1 MSELALPPAASALA
15 KVAEQ
20 ARDYAEAAKA
30 PNTRRAYQSDWRAFT
45 RWCDEHGRASLPASP
60 ETLILYLSSLAEA
73 RRVSTIQRRLSS
85 ISVAHQLAGH
95 PSPTHDAHVRT
106 VMQGIRRT
114 KGVAPAAKEPAVTAV
129 LRAMVEALP
138 EGAIGARDR
147 ALLLLGFAGAFRR
160 SELVGLDVA
169 DVRETGDGLVVTLR
183 ASKTDQAG
191 EGVKKGIPYG
201 STPHTCPVRAVRAW
215 KELAGL
221 TEGALFRPINRHGQV
236 RPRRLSGH
244 AVATIV
250 KRAAQGAGL
259 VAEHFSGHSLRAGLA
274 TAAAQAGVSE
284 RVIMQQTGH
293 KSLPVLR
300 RYIRDGSLFRENAAA
315 KVGL

>member
-1 MSELALPPAASALA
+1 MTELALPQPAAALMKA
-15 KVAEQ
+15 AEQ
-20 ARDYAEAAKA
+20 ARDYAESAKA

-45 RWCDEHGRASLPASP
+45 RWCDEHGRATLPASP
-60 ETLILYLSSLAEA
+60 DTLILYIASLAET
-73 RRVSTIQRRLSS
+73 RKVSTIQRRLSS

-95 PSPTHDAHVRT
+95 DSPTHDAHVRT

-114 KGVAPAAKEPAVTAV
+114 KGSAPDAKEPAVTKV
-129 LRAMVEALP
+129 LKAMVEALP
-138 EGAIGARDR
+138 EGSIGVRDR

-160 SELVGLDVA
+160 SELVSLDVA
-169 DVRETGDGLVVTLR
+169 DVRETNDGLVITLR
-183 ASKTDQAG
+183 ASKTDQSG
-191 EGVKKGIPYG
+191 EGTKKGIPYG

-215 KELAGL
+215 KEAAGL
-221 TEGALFRPINRHGQV
+221 TEGPLFRPINRHGQV
-236 RPRRLSGH
+236 RPRRLTGH

-250 KRAAQGAGL
+250 KKAAVLAGL
-259 VAEHFSGHSLRAGLA
+259 EPEHFSGHSLRAGLA
-274 TAAAQAGVSE
+274 TAAAQAGVNE

-315 KVGL
+315 QVGL

>member
-1 MSELALPPAASALA
+1 MTELALPPAAAALA
-15 KVAEQ
+15 QAAQQ

-30 PNTRRAYQSDWRAFT
+30 PNTRRAYQADWRAFT
-45 RWCDEHGRASLPASP
+45 AWCEAHGRASLPATP
-60 ETLILYLSSLAEA
+60 ETLILYISALAESRKVA
-73 RRVSTIQRRLSS
+73 TIQRRLSS

-95 PSPTHDAHVRT
+95 PSPTHEAHVRT

-114 KGVAPAAKEPAVTAV
+114 KGAAPAAKEPAVTKV
-129 LRAMVEALP
+129 LKAMVEALP

-160 SELVGLDVA
+160 SELVSLDVA
-169 DVRETGDGLVVTLR
+169 DVRETSDGLVVTLR

-191 EGVKKGIPYG
+191 EGTKKGIPYG

-221 TEGALFRPINRHGQV
+221 SEGPLFRPINRHGQV
-236 RPRRLSGH
+236 RPRRLTGH

-250 KRAAQGAGL
+250 KRAATLAGL
-259 VAEHFSGHSLRAGLA
+259 EPAHFSGHSLRAGLA

-284 RVIMQQTGH
+284 RVIMRQTGH

-315 KVGL
+315 QVGL

>member
-1 MSELALPPAASALA
+1 MTELALPPPAAALA
-15 KVAEQ
+15 QAAEQ
-20 ARDYAEAAKA
+20 ARRYADSARAA
-30 PNTRRAYQSDWRAFT
+30 NTRRAYGADWRAFT
-45 RWCDEHGRASLPASP
+45 RWCEEHGRASLPASP
-60 ETLILYLSSLAEA
+60 ETLILYLSALAETRKVA
-73 RRVSTIQRRLSS
+73 TIQRRLSS

-106 VMQGIRRT
+106 VMRGIRRT
-114 KGVAPAAKEPAVTAV
+114 KGAAAAAKEPAVTAV
-129 LRAMVEALP
+129 LRAMVEGLP
-138 EGAIGARDR
+138 VGPIGARDR

-169 DVRETGDGLVVTLR
+169 DLRETGDGLIITLR

-191 EGVKKGIPYG
+191 EGAKKGIPYG

-221 TEGALFRPINRHGQV
+221 TEGPLFRPINRHGQV

-250 KRAAQGAGL
+250 KRAAKGAGL
-259 VAEHFSGHSLRAGLA
+259 DPGPFSGHSLRAGLA

>member
-1 MSELALPPAASALA
+1 MTELALPPAAAALA
-15 KVAEQ
+15 Q
-20 ARDYAEAAKA
+20 AAAQAHDYAEAAKA
-30 PNTRRAYQSDWRAFT
+30 PNTRRAYQADWRAFT
-45 RWCDEHGRASLPASP
+45 TWCDEHGRVSLPASP
-60 ETLILYLSSLAEA
+60 ETLILYISVLAES
-73 RRVSTIQRRLSS
+73 RKVSTIQRRLSS

-114 KGVAPAAKEPAVTAV
+114 KGTAPAAKEPAVTKV
-129 LRAMVEALP
+129 LKAMIEALP
-138 EGAIGARDR
+138 VEAIGVRDR

-169 DVRETGDGLVVTLR
+169 DVRETSDGLVVTLR

-191 EGVKKGIPYG
+191 EGMKKGIPYG
-201 STPHTCPVRAVRAW
+201 STPRTCPVRALRAW

-221 TEGALFRPINRHGQV
+221 TAGPLFRPINRHGQI
-236 RPRRLSGH
+236 RPQRLTGH

-250 KRAAQGAGL
+250 KRAATLAGL
-259 VAEHFSGHSLRAGLA
+259 DPAHFSGHSLRAGLA

-300 RYIRDGSLFRENAAA
+300 RYIREGSLFRENAAA
-315 KVGL
+315 QVGL

>member
-1 MSELALPPAASALA
+1 MTDLALPPPAAALVKA
-15 KVAEQ
+15 AEQ
-20 ARDYAEAAKA
+20 ARDYAESAKA
-30 PNTRRAYQSDWRAFT
+30 PNTRRAYQADWRTFT
-45 RWCDEHGRASLPASP
+45 SWCEEHGRVSLPASP
-60 ETLILYLSSLAEA
+60 DTLILYISVLAET
-73 RRVSTIQRRLSS
+73 RKVSTIQRRLSS

-95 PSPTHDAHVRT
+95 ASPTHDAHVRT

-114 KGVAPAAKEPAVTAV
+114 KGAAPDAKEPAVTKI

-138 EGAIGARDR
+138 ENILGVRDR

-169 DVRETGDGLVVTLR
+169 DVRETTDGLVVTLR
-183 ASKTDQAG
+183 ASKTDQTG
-191 EGVKKGIPYG
+191 EGSKKGIPYG

-215 KELAGL
+215 KEAADLKDGP
-221 TEGALFRPINRHGQV
+221 LFRPINRHGQV
-236 RPRRLSGH
+236 RPQRLSGH

-250 KRAAQGAGL
+250 KRAAKNAGL
-259 VAEHFSGHSLRAGLA
+259 EPEHFSGHSLRAGLA

-315 KVGL
+315 QVGL